1 MQNLLKIIVLFIVLN
16 FVFSSLLSFCSDEN
30 SSKSLTGIANSDV
43 NLEGI
48 LEAYKNFN
56 KNGNKNLSELEAIIL
71 QKNLITEKENF
82 RLAFSQGGE
91 LIGFNDFNQNG
102 AFEETDKL
110 QFKIEVDKEN
120 EKVYV
125 SDRYN
130 NRSFFHVD
138 AGDLVTW
145 WMISSMLNNQRNY
158 YGSYRRFD
166 NYDNYFRRQRNTF
179 SSRSFGSSSSG
190 SSSFFGK

>member
-1 MQNLLKIIVLFIVLN
+1 MQNLLKIIILFIVLN

-30 SSKSLTGIANSDV
+30 TSGNLTGIASSDV

-48 LEAYKNFN
+48 LEEYKKFN
-56 KNGNKNLSELEAIIL
+56 KNGNKNLGELEAIIL

-130 NRSFFHVD
+130 NRSFFHLD

-166 NYDNYFRRQRNTF
+166 DYDNYFRRQRNTF